1 MRCLRRI
8 LGISWEDKVPN
19 TEVLSR
25 ANLPTMF
32 TLFRQRR
39 LRWLGHVHRMDD
51 GRIPK
56 DLLYG
61 ELAAGK
67 RTTGRPQLRFRDV
80 CKRDMKALQMD
91 PDHWEALVA
100 DRPKWRS
107 SLKQQLKTGEENL
120 IKAAFTSN
128 PDCDYTHKCNIC
140 GRVCGSRIGVPS
152 HMGRCRQ

>member
-32 TLFRQRR
+32 TLLRQRR
-39 LRWLGHVHRMDD
+39 LRWLGHVRRMDD

-67 RTTGRPQLRFRDV
+67 RKTGRPQLRFRDV
-80 CKRDMKALQMD
+80 CKRDIKALQMD
-91 PDHWEALVA
+91 PDHWEAL
-100 DRPKWRS
+100 
-107 SLKQQLKTGEENL
+107 
-120 IKAAFTSN
+120 AAE
-128 PDCDYTHKCNIC
+128 
-140 GRVCGSRIGVPS
+140 
-152 HMGRCRQ
+152 